1 MGQELGRNLCDV
13 LRRGRSLAV
22 AAATIAVTLA
32 AATIAVTIA
41 AAAIAV
47 TLAAAVTLATA
58 SLQRT
63 PACGHAW
70 QIPISSSASV
80 PVR

>member
-1 MGQELGRNLCDV
+1 MLDV
-13 LRRGRSLAV
+13 EASHQAGHHFASSTAAAV
-22 AAATIAVTLA
+22 AAATAVA
-32 AATIAVTIA
+32 A